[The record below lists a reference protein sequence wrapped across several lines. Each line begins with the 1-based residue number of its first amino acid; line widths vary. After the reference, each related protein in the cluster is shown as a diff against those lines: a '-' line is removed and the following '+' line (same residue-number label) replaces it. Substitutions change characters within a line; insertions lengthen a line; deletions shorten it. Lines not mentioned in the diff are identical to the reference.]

1 MTAHAVSVYKCARVT
16 PERIITTL
24 KKSSLEAAEQ
34 SRAEQ
39 GGRRI
44 TGARSPN
51 RPAAV
56 RTYWRENGGSLF
68 PGFDSFCCCCCCC
81 CCCLLHRSSK
91 REEKSMKEG
100 YGGDEKENEKKKG
113 KHRTTTTTTTST
125 TINVF
130 PRSRSP
136 LPFFFLFYL
145 SRCQFVAVAIAGH
158 RFSDGNR
165 CRQKGCN
172 PMRCDAMR
180 CNNNAQRRRRRRPCT
195 HCRPTCGNIF
205 TRSKLTNAA

>member
-68 PGFDSFCCCCCCC
+68 PGFDSFCCCCC
-81 CCCLLHRSSK
+81 LLHRSSK
-91 REEKSMKEG
+91 REEESMKEG
-100 YGGDEKENEKKKG
+100 YGRDEKEKG
-113 KHRTTTTTTTST
+113 KHRTTTTST

-136 LPFFFLFYL
+136 LPFFFSFLFKPL
-145 SRCQFVAVAIAGH
+145 PV
-158 RFSDGNR
+158 
-165 CRQKGCN
+165 
-172 PMRCDAMR
+172 
-180 CNNNAQRRRRRRPCT
+180 RRRRHRRP
-195 HCRPTCGNIF
+195 
-205 TRSKLTNAA
+205 